1 MALEKLVKDFE
12 KALERLKEAYL
23 KAKNSDKDN
32 YNFFR
37 DSAVQRFEFTVEIF
51 WKCIKSYL
59 REFEGIECRS
69 PKSCIREFFSAGYL
83 NEEETILLLKMI
95 DDRNLTS
102 HTYRE
107 EVAELLFSKLEGYI
121 IQLEKALLGLQK
133 YMNDRRLRWEKW
145 TVLLH

>member
-1 MALEKLVKDFE
+1 MALERLAKDFE

-23 KAKNSDKDN
+23 RAKNSDKDD
-32 YNFFR
+32 YYFFR

-59 REFEGIECRS
+59 REIEGIECRS

-107 EVAELLFSKLEGYI
+107 EVAERLFSKLERYI
-121 IQLEKALLGLQK
+121 IQLEKVLLGLQRYVK
-133 YMNDRRLRWEKW
+133 DKRL
-145 TVLLH
+145 

>member
-1 MALEKLVKDFE
+1 MALERLAKDFE

-23 KAKNSDKDN
+23 RAKNSDKDD
-32 YNFFR
+32 YYFFR

-51 WKCIKSYL
+51 WKCIKTYL
-59 REFEGIECRS
+59 REIEGIECRS

-107 EVAELLFSKLEGYI
+107 EVAERLFSKLERYI
-121 IQLEKALLGLQK
+121 IQLEKVLLGLQRYVK
-133 YMNDRRLRWEKW
+133 DKRL
-145 TVLLH
+145 